1 MDKVLSLLV
10 TILLLQSLPASS
22 HGLMPSRLEAPS
34 GSKLIAYRFTALNNY
49 PQTEQ
54 FTVECFKSDLNH
66 PYACKFYPQI
76 FNIAPKKTRK
86 IRVQISPDEDAVY
99 LVCTIQTKQEGIVT
113 RVCSR
118 FGVGVP
124 PSVPPNRNRVGKST
138 KHASLS
144 PGAGQGKSS

>member
-1 MDKVLSLLV
+1 MDKVRSLLAI
-10 TILLLQSLPASS
+10 ILLAQSLPANS

-34 GSKLIAYRFTALNNY
+34 GSQLIAYRFIALNNY
-49 PQTEQ
+49 AQTEQ
-54 FTVECFKSDLNH
+54 FTVECFKGDLNH
-66 PYACKFYPQI
+66 PYACKFSPQI

-86 IRVQISPDEDAVY
+86 IRVQIAPNGDAVY

-124 PSVPPNRNRVGKST
+124 ANLPTDGNRLSKPT
-138 KHASLS
+138 KHTSIS
-144 PGAGQGKSS
+144 TGSR